1 MNTQEGHRTFARELL
16 PRASNSTSTAHDSS
30 PPESAATST
39 QFTPRSVTTPV
50 VLICGHGTRDQRCG
64 IYGTILRDHFK
75 HLPSTTTLSHPAQPS
90 TPHIALISHI
100 GGHAFAGNVI
110 IYIPPGYIPPQTA
123 EGHEGEGQMNKLA
136 GSGIWYGRVEPDSV
150 CDIVRET
157 IVGGRILEPLFRGG
171 IDRNGMP
178 LRL

>member
-1 MNTQEGHRTFARELL
+1 M
-16 PRASNSTSTAHDSS
+16 
-30 PPESAATST
+30 
-39 QFTPRSVTTPV
+39 TTPV

-64 IYGTILRDHFK
+64 IYGTILRDHFEL
-75 HLPSTTTLSHPAQPS
+75 HLPFTTPLSHPSQPS

-110 IYIPPGYIPPQTA
+110 IYIPPGYIPPPTA
-123 EGHEGEGQMNKLA
+123 KGHEGEGQMNKLA

-157 IVGGRILEPLFRGG
+157 IVGGRILEPLLRGG